1 MTTEQ
6 TTNIVSLSGKN
17 AQRFVVTMGVVAA
30 LGDFTYEGARSIST
44 PYLGLLGASAAAIG
58 MVAGLGEFVGYAL
71 RVVAGW
77 WADRTRAHWLFLAI
91 GYGLNLVAVPA
102 LALTERWELAA
113 VLIVLE
119 RVGKALRSPSK
130 SVLLAEVG
138 PLLGEGKVFGFEE
151 ALDQVGAVAGP
162 LLVLAVLSFSSG
174 SDVTRA
180 RLAFAVL
187 LVPVLVLLLFL
198 RLAHRR
204 FAEAHPPVLEQPQ
217 SPDGAPSEAAP
228 PEAAPSEAAPSEAK
242 LGRSVWLTLTA
253 VSLIAFGFSD
263 WAIVALHARD
273 ANLLSTTSLP
283 LAYALLMG
291 VDGVAALLFGVLF
304 DRIGIRALALA
315 ALAPACAPWLLF
327 EPALAP
333 FVVGGVLWAIGLG
346 ALESIS
352 KAAIGKSVPRG
363 QRGRAYGLFFGVF
376 GLAWWAGSSIAGVL
390 YGHSLVGLMAFSSA
404 APLAGALLLFGT
416 SRRALQ

>member
-1 MTTEQ
+1 M
-6 TTNIVSLSGKN
+6 
-17 AQRFVVTMGVVAA
+17 
-30 LGDFTYEGARSIST
+30 
-44 PYLGLLGASAAAIG
+44 
-58 MVAGLGEFVGYAL
+58 
-71 RVVAGW
+71 
-77 WADRTRAHWLFLAI
+77 
-91 GYGLNLVAVPA
+91 
-102 LALTERWELAA
+102 
-113 VLIVLE
+113 
-119 RVGKALRSPSK
+119 
-130 SVLLAEVG
+130 
-138 PLLGEGKVFGFEE
+138 
-151 ALDQVGAVAGP
+151 
-162 LLVLAVLSFSSG
+162 
-174 SDVTRA
+174 
-180 RLAFAVL
+180 
-187 LVPVLVLLLFL
+187 
-198 RLAHRR
+198 
-204 FAEAHPPVLEQPQ
+204 LEQPQ
-217 SPDGAPSEAAP
+217 SPEAAP
-228 PEAAPSEAAPSEAK
+228 PDAK
-242 LGRSVWLTLTA
+242 LGRTFWLTLTA

-291 VDGVAALLFGVLF
+291 IDGVAALLFGVLF

-416 SRRALQ
+416 SRRARA